1 MDQANPELADT
12 PEAATY
18 AVRFGVPPEI
28 HSGDFIYEHLLR
40 EHRPLSDQENR
51 ELVVEFYFADGDRSA
66 RRLDEVVRRFHPH
79 AGARQLSLLEF
90 ASGYGCV
97 SRHLGKMADRYDLLA
112 CDIHPQAIDFLEHR
126 LDVRALLSRSDP
138 AEFKPDRKFDVVFAL
153 SFFSHIPDRNWGRW
167 VAALFDCV
175 AENGLLIFTA
185 HGRIAHED
193 VNRPQLDPA
202 GYWFLALSEQKDLPT
217 DEYGTMIVTPAYA
230 AERIDA
236 CPDAALLFF
245 QEGFWWEKQ
254 DTFVIR
260 RVPNEF
266 RKRAAES
273 APPARDEAT
282 VARMQ
287 TENYW
292 LHAENE
298 RLMADD
304 RWHRDTMAAIHSSS
318 SWRLTAPL
326 RALGRLLHR

>member
-1 MDQANPELADT
+1 MNQLDPELADT
-12 PEAATY
+12 PEAATH
-18 AVRFGVPPEI
+18 AARFGVPPAI

-40 EHRPLSDQENR
+40 THRPLSEQQNR
-51 ELVVEFYFADGDRSA
+51 ELVIDFYFADGDRSA

-79 AGARQLSLLEF
+79 AGARRLSLLEF

-97 SRHLGKMADRYDLLA
+97 SRHLGRMTDRYDLLA
-112 CDIHPQAIDFLEHR
+112 CDIHPQAIDFLERR

-138 AEFKPDRKFDVVFAL
+138 ADFKPGRQFDVVFAL

-193 VNRPQLDPA
+193 VNQPQLDAA
-202 GYWFLALSEQKDLPT
+202 GYWFLALSEQRDLPT

-230 AERIDA
+230 AGRIEA
-236 CPDAALLFF
+236 CSHAALLFF

-254 DTFVIR
+254 DTYVIR

-266 RKRAAES
+266 RQRTSASATPDAA
-273 APPARDEAT
+273 AMARLQA
-282 VARMQ
+282 
-287 TENYW
+287 ENYW
-292 LHAENE
+292 LNAENI

-304 RWHRDTMAAIHSSS
+304 RTHREAVTGMRAST
-318 SWRLTAPL
+318 SWRVTAPL
-326 RALGRLLHR
+326 RALGRLLGR